1 MQPMWYREDPIL
13 QEQAAEQRA
22 RELQHDAERQRYIP
36 DDPRYKRRTGRS
48 AIGARWGL
56 GLVVLLIIVG
66 IAGFLLVNR

>member
-22 RELQHDAERQRYIP
+22 RELQHDVERQRYIP
-36 DDPRYKRRTGRS
+36 DDPRDKRRTGRFPL
-48 AIGARWGL
+48 GARLVL
-56 GLVVLLIIVG
+56 GLVVLLIILG